1 MPEVRSAIPAREILR
16 RYHEAWWPSLPT
28 LWRICMRRTQS
39 TNPHFHWPAPRNA
52 TPGREQLRA
61 GYRQAWSRTPLR
73 IDSIENVTVHET
85 LDPNLIIAEQ
95 ERVGTIEPIGEGVPL
110 PSLLV
115 LRLQDGLIS
124 HVRDYLDVLRI
135 VSLVRGAMN
144 RREAE

>member
-1 MPEVRSAIPAREILR
+1 M
-16 RYHEAWWPSLPT
+16 
-28 LWRICMRRTQS
+28 
-39 TNPHFHWPAPRNA
+39 
-52 TPGREQLRA
+52 
-61 GYRQAWSRTPLR
+61 
-73 IDSIENVTVHET
+73 

>member
-1 MPEVRSAIPAREILR
+1 MAKSADALADLYAADAVHEFPFPLAGTPE
-16 RYHEAWWPSLPT
+16 RYS
-28 LWRICMRRTQS
+28 RTRA
-39 TNPHFHWPAPRNA
+39 APR
-52 TPGREQLRA
+52 RI
-61 GYRQAWSRTPLR
+61 SRGMEPPPLR
-73 IDSIENVTVHET
+73 IDSIENVTVHEM

-95 ERVGTIEPIGEGVPL
+95 ERVGTIEPIGEGVRL
-110 PSLLV
+110 PFLLV